1 MKRKYR
7 WAYLGV
13 AGCIIIVNVLFIFI
27 KAKSKNSLY
36 EKYEWAEEFYGEKLY
51 LEIDHK
57 STSEEELIGKQIAK
71 QIEIVLSYMGNSED
85 TKEGK

>member
-1 MKRKYR
+1 MR
-7 WAYLGV
+7 LH
-13 AGCIIIVNVLFIFI
+13 IIVECIVCIL
-27 KAKSKNSLY
+27 KVKSKNSLY

-85 TKEGK
+85 TKDVRRIKIFLLV